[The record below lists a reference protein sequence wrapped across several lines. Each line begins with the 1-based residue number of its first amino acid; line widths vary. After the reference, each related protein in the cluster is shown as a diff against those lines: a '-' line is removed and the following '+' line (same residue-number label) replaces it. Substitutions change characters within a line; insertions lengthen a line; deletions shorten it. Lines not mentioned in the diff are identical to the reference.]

1 LVYNQFSYTELGNAQ
16 PQLLIDIC
24 LFILTFLF
32 SSLVQ
37 QFGKTKGSTDQL
49 QAALKGF
56 KF

>member
-1 LVYNQFSYTELGNAQ
+1 
-16 PQLLIDIC
+16 LISV

-49 QAALKGF
+49 QAA
-56 KF
+56 